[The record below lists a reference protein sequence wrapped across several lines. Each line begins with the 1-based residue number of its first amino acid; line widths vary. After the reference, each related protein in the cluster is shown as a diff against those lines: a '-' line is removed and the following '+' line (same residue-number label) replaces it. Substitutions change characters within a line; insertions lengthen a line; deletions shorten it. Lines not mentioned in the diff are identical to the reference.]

1 MRSADFFLGVKRMG
15 DAPSLAANSGDAPWC
30 EFRLLSHIAHTSV
43 GVTVEASVPSKQPAA
58 WNAVTTI
65 SEQNQQV
72 ESVRLGKGVRAR
84 QKPHLLNGLPT
95 CWVHH
100 ALIVLT
106 LLWPNV
112 MFL

>member
-1 MRSADFFLGVKRMG
+1 MRSADFFFGVKRKG

-30 EFRLLSHIAHTSV
+30 ELRLSHITHTWV
-43 GVTVEASVPSKQPAA
+43 GVTVQAIVPLKQPAA

-72 ESVRLGKGVRAR
+72 ESVRLGNGVRAR
-84 QKPHLLNGLPT
+84 QNPHLLNGLPT
-95 CWVHH
+95 CCKHH

-106 LLWPNV
+106 LFWPNV
-112 MFL
+112 MSL